1 MGISS
6 INTAIAMSA
15 AKTDSMVESIISGAI
30 DEQDRSIIEMYDKY
44 ITNNQT
50 MQTMIERENVASV
63 LGLGYSRNIQKIRDA
78 LVSRYNA
85 IMRQIEKQK
94 SYLSASMKNFL
105 DQAAKLG
112 VTEERISDILN
123 EVSRKAQRDQ
133 GDKGAALVKMLE
145 QATQEFAATS
155 SDENMQ
161 KIVAHRDLL
170 KRQSQIMN
178 DIESAR
184 QNGDT
189 DALNEAMKAF
199 EQVKAE
205 IAKFE
210 ASESDGSQIT
220 TGSKQKI
227 CNAVDKV
234 LRFANTI
241 ELSQQKIDA
250 LVKQQIESFENWK
263 YLDRWNFEVATS
275 NIGSAL
281 RSLSD
286 GLESTKE
293 DRDLIIKLCAG
304 GSVPPAPPPPP
315 SLSAAPIRTEQEL
328 VKEMRIRFFAHTNI
342 VSRFMCI
349 LQTAYDGKFD
359 MPEIICS
366 TSPDFAAK
374 YKSFNE
380 KFDSIQASIEPE
392 DKAKIEEMRG
402 IFNAFKTTCDNI
414 PFFKYSATLKTLI
427 DLDIRLL
434 LESKN
439 KLFSLLN
446 SMRELTKNKD
456 VRLLL
461 EKYAKNHP
469 EFMRSAKSL
478 ENEMLTTY
486 RKLLGTLGIKRVFT
500 LRQALSKDI
509 LKHSGEMNDFM
520 YKRQQVLNDRE
531 QVSKLYHQDLILGID
546 VLYKM
551 LMYST
556 ERLLRTGSAEAL
568 KELQEVVEISDLTL
582 KNAKSIKSLS
592 GIECFNALCGFND
605 TLIKKDFLC
614 HIRDIAKAVRDL
626 IDKRYFSDPSSTK
639 CIDDIIDN
647 LQKLD
652 CVLSTIDICKNN
664 EQRAKAIAD
673 TLYTLNQ
680 LNGTFASTRDRVAEL
695 EDKKDGITKAIK
707 QLQSLQT
714 ERIPDSIKPILT
726 KIADAMQQNSADIE
740 KLSFS
745 SDDRSKRFSDID
757 SVKKMIAELITQ
769 VRVENISD
777 IDTKQV
783 HDLIKELIASLD
795 LLSSPEH
802 YQCSSMME
810 YTQTDGSQRFINGFR
825 VRQKVY
831 SNQESIPNDA
841 FDKWIKDNFIEVIKV
856 RYFAQLDRRLTSIQP
871 SLWEKDSAWD
881 ILYSWPYYTGL
892 WTNLPKQ
899 LKHGLSSISE
909 HVASTHIADDENEVK
924 NRSDDTKQCMF
935 DLVFKGTKCNHNKAN
950 MRPARV
956 FNMIAQQ
963 IESSYKNILEPMED
977 LSKVLDI
984 ANRIPNVNKKQMI
997 QLTSNTINR
1006 QIADLSK
1013 FSNLPGLQYASEA
1026 NNSISLDDVLGK
1038 APQALFNM
1046 YCMIVLDIIMNNV
1059 DSIGSTPDLPLLFGW
1074 QSNKEV
1080 FSSKEV
1086 QDSINDLCTRLSE
1099 IAAHI
1104 NKAQAN
1110 YVEIDRDLCSEL
1122 SKFNN
1127 FVMERYTKLIELCS
1141 KFSISK

>member
-15 AKTDSMVESIISGAI
+15 TETDNRVQSIISSAI
-30 DEQDRSIIEMYDKY
+30 DESDKEIIDLYEQYKKQGDSLPRDTLFSMQHKLGVPA
-44 ITNNQT
+44 TNPNH
-50 MQTMIERENVASV
+50 
-63 LGLGYSRNIQKIRDA
+63 IRGA
-78 LVSRYNA
+78 LVSRYNE
-85 IMRQIEKQK
+85 IMRHIEKQK

-123 EVSRKAQRDQ
+123 KVSQKAQLDP

-145 QATQEFAATS
+145 QATQEFAAAS
-155 SDENMQ
+155 SGENMQ

-170 KRQSQIMN
+170 KRQSQAMEN
-178 DIESAR
+178 LEAAR
-184 QNGDT
+184 QNGDM
-189 DALNEAMKAF
+189 DALNEAIKAF
-199 EQVKAE
+199 DQVKAE

-227 CNAVDKV
+227 CDAVDKV

-250 LVKQQIESFENWK
+250 SVKQQIESFENWK
-263 YLDRWNFEVATS
+263 YSDRWNFEIATS
-275 NIGSAL
+275 TIGSEL

-315 SLSAAPIRTEQEL
+315 SLSAAPIQTEQEL

-349 LQTAYDGKFD
+349 LQTAYDSEFSIPD
-359 MPEIICS
+359 IILS
-366 TSPDFAAK
+366 TSTDFAAK
-374 YKSFNE
+374 YEAFNKE
-380 KFDSIQASIEPE
+380 FTSIQASIEPE
-392 DKAKIEEMRG
+392 DKAEIKKMCA
-402 IFNAFKTTCDNI
+402 IFDVFKTTCDSI
-414 PFFKYSATLKTLI
+414 PFFKRGTPLSTLI
-427 DLDIRLL
+427 GSDISVLLDN
-434 LESKN
+434 KN

-446 SMRELTKNKD
+446 SMRKLTKDKD

-486 RKLLGTLGIKRVFT
+486 RKLLGALGLKRVVT
-500 LRQALSKDI
+500 LRQTLSKDI
-509 LKHSGEMNDFM
+509 LKNSDKMNDFM
-520 YKRQQVLNDRE
+520 YKRQQLLNNRGE
-531 QVSKLYHQDLILGID
+531 VPKLYHKNSIFSID

-556 ERLLRTGSAEAL
+556 ERLLRTGSEEAM
-568 KELQEVVEISDLTL
+568 KELQEVLEISGITL
-582 KNAKSIKSLS
+582 KYANSINTLS
-592 GIECFNALCGFND
+592 DIECFKALCRFND
-605 TLIKKDFLC
+605 TLISKDFLC

-680 LNGTFASTRDRVAEL
+680 LNDTFATTRDRVAEL

-745 SDDRSKRFSDID
+745 SDDRSQRFSDID

-769 VRVENISD
+769 VSVENISN

-802 YQCSSMME
+802 YQCSRVMG
-810 YTQTDGSQRFINGFR
+810 YTQTDGGQRFINGFR

-831 SNQESIPNDA
+831 GSGAKVPNDA
-841 FDKWIKDNFIEVIKV
+841 FDKWIEDNFIEVINA
-856 RYFAQLDRRLTSIQP
+856 RYFAELGRRLSSVQP

-924 NRSDDTKQCMF
+924 NRSDDTKRCMF
-935 DLVFKGTKCNHNKAN
+935 DLVFNGIQCKHDSAN

-963 IESSYKNILEPMED
+963 IESSYNNILEPMKD

-984 ANRIPNVNKKQMI
+984 ASRISNANKKQMI
-997 QLTSNTINR
+997 QFTSNTIKR

-1013 FSNLPGLQYASEA
+1013 FSDLPGVQYASEA

-1038 APQALFNM
+1038 APQALLNR

-1059 DSIGSTPDLPLLFGW
+1059 DSIGSTPDLPLLLGW

-1086 QDSINDLCTRLSE
+1086 QDSINDLCTLLNE
-1099 IAAHI
+1099 IATNI
-1104 NKAQAN
+1104 SKAQAN
-1110 YVEIDRDLCSEL
+1110 YADIDRDLCSEL

-1127 FVMERYTKLIELCS
+1127 FVMDRYTKLIALCS